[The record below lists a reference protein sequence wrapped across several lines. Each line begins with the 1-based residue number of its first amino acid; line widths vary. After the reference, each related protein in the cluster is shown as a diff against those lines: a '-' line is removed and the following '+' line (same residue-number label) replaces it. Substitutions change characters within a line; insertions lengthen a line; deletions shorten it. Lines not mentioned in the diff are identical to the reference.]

1 MYLQRLSSIV
11 LRLGGLFALLSTVS
25 HAQLV
30 FTQYYEGTSNNKWIE
45 LTNVGA
51 TSIDLSAYTVS
62 LYSNAAAESW
72 KSGTAA
78 GSNLALSGSLAAGSS
93 FLIAHSS
100 AVLPRAGSTA
110 DVKASSGVP
119 TFNGNDSLVLW
130 NDQATYSTARI
141 TDALSFTNAGNEGAD
156 RAFVRTSLGTGY
168 DLTAGTSVATYFSV
182 WTEVTNATVNAALP
196 GTDNYLGY
204 SSLSAVP
211 EPSTYA
217 TIAGALALAG
227 VIIRR
232 RRART

>member
-11 LRLGGLFALLSTVS
+11 LRLGGLFALLATVA

-100 AVLPRAGSTA
+100 AVLPRAASTA
-110 DVKASSGVP
+110 NVMTTGVAA
-119 TFNGNDSLVLW
+119 FNGNDSLVLW

-141 TDALSFTNAGNEGAD
+141 TDALSFTNAGNEGVD

-182 WTEVTNATVNAALP
+182 WTQVTNATVNAALP

-204 SSLSAVP
+204 SSISAVP

-217 TIAGALALAG
+217 AIAGALALAG